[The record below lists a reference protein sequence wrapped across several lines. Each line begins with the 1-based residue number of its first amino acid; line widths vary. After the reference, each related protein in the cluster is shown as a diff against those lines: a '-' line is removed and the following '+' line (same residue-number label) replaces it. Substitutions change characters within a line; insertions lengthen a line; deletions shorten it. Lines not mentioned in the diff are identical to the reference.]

1 MIVRYEKVIFARFHL
16 ELSTSHTCIRVYT
29 REHQPL
35 RSRRCASVVESMH
48 TVFCIFLRLDTDIF
62 EFHEQRGEST
72 TDSTINFDFH
82 HDSRPYFDSAWR
94 PVRDN
99 VMYTYVTYVHNYY
112 RLHRTIYSRINR
124 VHRCSNNYRKKTL
137 LSFSKKNIPEISKYF
152 FIPFCIVLSV
162 YLMK

>member
-1 MIVRYEKVIFARFHL
+1 MVQLTRLYVWLNQFSVRNFSHNMCTYTFSHEQSHRTIHMHAQRGECMIVRYEKVIFARFHL

-82 HDSRPYFDSAWR
+82 HDSRPYFDSA
-94 PVRDN
+94 
-99 VMYTYVTYVHNYY
+99 
-112 RLHRTIYSRINR
+112 
-124 VHRCSNNYRKKTL
+124 
-137 LSFSKKNIPEISKYF
+137 
-152 FIPFCIVLSV
+152 
-162 YLMK
+162 